1 MAATGFT
8 PISLYS
14 TTTAAAV
21 PLAANLVAGELAI
34 NTTDGKMY
42 FKNTGG
48 VVTLLASIV
57 TAVANG
63 GTGTTTSTGTGSVV
77 LNTSPTLV
85 TPALGTPASGVLT
98 NVTGLPLT
106 TGVTGTLPVLN
117 GGSGVTTSTG
127 SGSNVLNTS
136 PTLVTPVLGTATA
149 DNLSFTSPSSILNVP
164 VGTTAQRPSGATGQ
178 IRYNTVFQSYE
189 GYNASAW
196 ASLGGGAT
204 GAGGDTVFVQ
214 NSKAVTTSYAIPAT
228 QNASSVGPITV
239 PSGVTIT
246 VPSGSR
252 WVIL

>member
-1 MAATGFT
+1 MAQTGFT
-8 PISLYS
+8 PILLFGS
-14 TTTAAAV
+14 TTASAV
-21 PLAANLVAGELAI
+21 PPVGNLALNELAI

-42 FKNTGG
+42 FKNTSG

-63 GTGTTTSTGTGSVV
+63 GTG
-77 LNTSPTLV
+77 
-85 TPALGTPASGVLT
+85 
-98 NVTGLPLT
+98 
-106 TGVTGTLPVLN
+106 
-117 GGSGVTTSTG
+117 VTTSTG
-127 SGSNVLNTS
+127 SGNNVLNTS
-136 PTLVTPVLGTATA
+136 PTLVTPLLGTATA

-164 VGTTAQRPSGATGQ
+164 VGTTAQRPAGATGQ

-228 QNASSVGPITV
+228 QNASAVGPITV

-246 VPSGSR
+246 VPTGSR
-252 WVIL
+252 WVVL